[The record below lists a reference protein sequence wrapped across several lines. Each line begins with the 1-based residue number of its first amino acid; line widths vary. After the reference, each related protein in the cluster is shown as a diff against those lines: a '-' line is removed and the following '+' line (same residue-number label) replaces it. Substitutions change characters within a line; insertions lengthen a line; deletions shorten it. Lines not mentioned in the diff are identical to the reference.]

1 MPMWPPEIPCRKKEM
16 PSRPTEMP
24 CLPNVRTWRNA
35 TMKKPPECAARPR
48 GSATPLLRL
57 ITSLLVSHYSC
68 RVLLP
73 ITLIFSLLLTFSF
86 LPQRPGLL
94 LRKPPM
100 LLLPNPEKKPLLLEG
115 LFDMN
120 LIDGLGRNTS
130 LQPKRAFPSSRA
142 LLFPSNLEF

>member
-1 MPMWPPEIPCRKKEM
+1 MMLRTPEIPCRKKEM

-24 CLPNVRTWRNA
+24 SLPNVRTWRNA
-35 TMKKPPECAARPR
+35 TMKKPPECTARPR
-48 GSATPLLRL
+48 GSATPSLRL
-57 ITSLLVSHYSC
+57 ITSLLVSYYRC

-100 LLLPNPEKKPLLLEG
+100 LLSPDPEKKPLLLEG
-115 LFDMN
+115 LSDVK
-120 LIDGLGRNTS
+120 LIAGLGRSTS
-130 LQPKRAFPSSRA
+130 LQPKHAFPSSRE
-142 LLFPSNLEF
+142 LLFP